1 MTSKPFLILPA
12 IIALSLTLALTPGC
26 KKRGG
31 TWLLGTN
38 DEIKIGQDAADQF
51 EKDNPVSRDPALTSL
66 IGGIGARI
74 APAAKPPDYPYDFRV
89 IDSATVNA
97 LAFPGG
103 RIYMYR
109 GLIERLGHDQHMI
122 AWVLGHEA
130 AHVARRHSAK
140 RIEAQLGIALLTDL
154 LLGKKKVAEIAHV
167 VSGLMILDYGRD
179 KEFEADEL
187 GLIYAHR
194 AGYDPTAAVR
204 VIRVFQ
210 ELHGEQDPGKL
221 ELLFMTHPG
230 DNARMNNIRRVCE
243 REGFTGRYIR

>member
-1 MTSKPFLILPA
+1 MRDRPSLHLLAA
-12 IIALSLTLALTPGC
+12 IVLSLALVLTPGC

-31 TWLLGTN
+31 TWLLGTD
-38 DEIKIGQDAADQF
+38 DEISIGRDAADEF
-51 EKDNPVSRDPALTSL
+51 EKDNPISRDPALVAL
-66 IGGIGARI
+66 VGGIGARI
-74 APAAKPPDYPYDFRV
+74 ATAAKPPDYPYDFRV

-109 GLIERLGHDQHMI
+109 GLIERLQHDPDKI

-140 RIEAQLGIALLTDL
+140 RIEAQLGVALLTDL
-154 LLGKKKVAEIAHV
+154 LLGKKRVAEIAHV

-194 AGYDPTAAVR
+194 AGHDPTAAVGVMR
-204 VIRVFQ
+204 IFQ
-210 ELHGEQDPGKL
+210 ELHGEQDPGRL
-221 ELLFMTHPG
+221 EILFMTHPG
-230 DNARMNNIRRVCE
+230 DNARLNNIKRVCE
-243 REGFTGRYIR
+243 REGFTGSYIR

>member
-1 MTSKPFLILPA
+1 MSRKPALFIAAIVALALI
-12 IIALSLTLALTPGC
+12 LALTPGC
-26 KKRGG
+26 RKRGG
-31 TWLLGTN
+31 TWLLGMD
-38 DEIKIGQDAADQF
+38 DEIRIGQDAADEF
-51 EKDNPVSRDPALTSL
+51 EKDNPVSRDPALTALVS
-66 IGGIGARI
+66 GIGARI
-74 APAAKPPDYPYDFRV
+74 ATAAKPPDYPYDFRV
-89 IDSATVNA
+89 IDSATINA

-109 GLIERLGHDQHMI
+109 GLIERLDHDPHKI

-140 RIEAQLGIALLTDL
+140 RIEAQLGVALLTDL
-154 LLGKKKVAEIAHV
+154 LLGRKRVAEIAHV

-194 AGYDPTAAVR
+194 AGYDPTAAIGAMR
-204 VIRVFQ
+204 IFQ
-210 ELHGEQDPGKL
+210 ELHGERDPGRL

-230 DNARMNNIRRVCE
+230 DNARLDNIKRVCE